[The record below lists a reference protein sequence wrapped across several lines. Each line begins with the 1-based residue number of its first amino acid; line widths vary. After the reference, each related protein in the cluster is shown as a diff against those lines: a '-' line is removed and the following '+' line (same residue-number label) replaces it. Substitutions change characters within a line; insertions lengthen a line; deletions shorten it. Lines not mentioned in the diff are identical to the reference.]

1 MSFGSM
7 NFLNLDLICFIVL
20 KSNMRKGC
28 VLFLENKF
36 EVELRFTDVTIYSE
50 VFIKEFFSTGRVGKV
65 RSW

>member
-1 MSFGSM
+1 MSFGPM
-7 NFLNLDLICFIVL
+7 NFFSLDKICFSVL

-36 EVELRFTDVTIYSE
+36 EVELRFADITIYSE
-50 VFIKEFFSTGRVGKV
+50 VFIKEFFSTCRVGKV

>member
-1 MSFGSM
+1 MSFGPM
-7 NFLNLDLICFIVL
+7 NFLNLDMIFFIVL
-20 KSNMRKGC
+20 RSNMRKGC

-36 EVELRFTDVTIYSE
+36 EVELRFADIKIYSE